1 VTRIFKDHTMKELT
15 IREAREGLSHP
26 EIMFAEDEEVL
37 VVRRG
42 EPVARILPVNPKR
55 KVRSLKAFLASQPM
69 QTVPSEDI
77 LAEEREDRC

>member
-1 VTRIFKDHTMKELT
+1 MKELT

-26 EIMFAEDEEVL
+26 DVMFAEDEEVL

-42 EPVARILPVNPKR
+42 EPVARILPVASKR
-55 KVRSLKAFLASQPM
+55 KVRSLKDFLASQPI
-69 QTVPSEDI
+69 QTVPSEEI